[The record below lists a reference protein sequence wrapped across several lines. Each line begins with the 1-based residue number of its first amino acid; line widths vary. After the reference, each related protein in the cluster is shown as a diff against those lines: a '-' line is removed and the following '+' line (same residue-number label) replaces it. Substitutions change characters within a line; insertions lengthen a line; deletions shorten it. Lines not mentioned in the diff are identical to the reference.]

1 MGTSLQT
8 LRGISFVNL
17 TYKQVGFRICLCFE
31 SRVNAFGQSST
42 LPQSGE
48 ARMAISVH
56 MCSYG
61 TVTA

>member
-31 SRVNAFGQSST
+31 SRVMLLARVVPCLRVVRLEWAFLYT
-42 LPQSGE
+42 CVV
-48 ARMAISVH
+48 MAQ
-56 MCSYG
+56 
-61 TVTA
+61 